1 MNHYSKIYKVAYETF
16 ELSFED
22 RVCMPSDYY
31 ILGGSIICYYF
42 YLDIISSEK
51 EVFMKPN

>member
-42 YLDIISSEK
+42 YLGIISSEK